1 MIQGAN
7 SSHMAL
13 NPNLD
18 ELILPMSQKQAASAH
33 FNRAANLYRQVRYA
47 QAVECYLAGLEVD
60 PMCVEAYVDLA
71 KAYEKLG
78 CWDQGIESLD
88 TALRLRPGY
97 PTALRRKERILEERS
112 IYDGLTDELNQVL
125 SATKQHQSVGAV
137 QMKHSRNGANLSIIE
152 HNFFTLTGGQ
162 AIPQSLLLVV
172 SQIIEHTYHE
182 IGKTF
187 GCYPQCKVPVFI
199 DAVNQIDTLHAASLV
214 SNTTSPVEALNHPL
228 FSNVSLPQ
236 WAVACYENGSIRLS
250 YRPYSDSSLG
260 VLYAVLRHEWTH
272 LLIDL
277 LAEGRCPSWLDE
289 GLAQFIARPLMNSE
303 KIRLQQASRDG
314 SLLPLHLLQK
324 PFQDLPE
331 KQRLLAYLQ
340 SCATTKYL
348 IQQFSFAA
356 LRAVLKRLGDGKSTD
371 TAFQEVFRKT
381 EKEIVAAAST
391 ENCMTV

>member
-1 MIQGAN
+1 
-7 SSHMAL
+7 
-13 NPNLD
+13 
-18 ELILPMSQKQAASAH
+18 MSQKQAASAH
-33 FNRAANLYRQVRYA
+33 FNRAANLYRQAYYA
-47 QAVECYLAGLEVD
+47 QAVEYYLAGLEID
-60 PMCVEAYVDLA
+60 PICVEAYADLA

-125 SATKQHQSVGAV
+125 DAAEQHRSVDAV
-137 QMKHSRNGANLSIIE
+137 QMKRSRNGEDLPKID
-152 HNFFTLTGGQ
+152 HKFFTLTGGQ

-182 IGKTF
+182 VGKTF
-187 GCYPQCKVPVFI
+187 GCYPQCKVPIFI
-199 DAVNQIDTLHAASLV
+199 DAANQIDTLHAAGPV
-214 SNTTSPVEALNHPL
+214 SNTTSPVEAVNHTL

-236 WAVACYENGSIRLS
+236 WAVACYENGGIRLS
-250 YRPYSDSSLG
+250 YRPYSDPSLG
-260 VLYAVLRHEWTH
+260 VLYAVVRHEWTH

-277 LAEGRCPSWLDE
+277 LTDGRCPNWLDE
-289 GLAQFIARPLMNSE
+289 GLAQFMARPLMNSE
-303 KIRLQQASRDG
+303 KIRLQQANRDG

-331 KQRLLAYLQ
+331 KQLLLAYLQ
-340 SCATTKYL
+340 SYATTKYL
-348 IQQFSFAA
+348 IQQFSFDA
-356 LRAVLKRLGDGKSTD
+356 LRTVLKRLGDGKSTD

-381 EKEIVAAAST
+381 EKEIVAAASA
-391 ENCMTV
+391 ENCTTV